1 MIRHQKENTYEI
13 SRTQERSQREKKNHQ
28 RSQDCYGNIKSAIHT
43 AEKNRTEKGE
53 QNKMYILKIFIGLE
67 RKGNGTP
74 LQYFCLKNP
83 MDGGAW

>member
-1 MIRHQKENTYEI
+1 MKYPGLRTEVKDKKKPSEKSRLLWKYQKCN
-13 SRTQERSQREKKNHQ
+13 SHCR
-28 RSQDCYGNIKSAIHT
+28 
-43 AEKNRTEKGE
+43 KNRTEKGE

>member
-1 MIRHQKENTYEI
+1 MYETVRMISELYRV
-13 SRTQERSQREKKNHQ
+13 KKNHQ